1 MAEPAWREA
10 ASGVRGTPA
19 ERETA
24 HQRIQQLIA
33 GLSDTLGQLTRE
45 EMVPASYADAL
56 GANRHINADTT
67 FRRSRTAMLFWSID
81 RTMNSERLTVQV
93 ESANDAMGW
102 SASPRIAPVCSW
114 VSSQT
119 RFTAGSLLARFADLP
134 ATDILQ
140 LLHRL
145 VAAGILSVE

>member
-1 MAEPAWREA
+1 
-10 ASGVRGTPA
+10 
-19 ERETA
+19 
-24 HQRIQQLIA
+24 
-33 GLSDTLGQLTRE
+33 
-45 EMVPASYADAL
+45 
-56 GANRHINADTT
+56 
-67 FRRSRTAMLFWSID
+67 
-81 RTMNSERLTVQV
+81 VQV